1 MSRTKSSS
9 AWIQRHIN
17 DPFVKQAQ
25 KEGYRSRAAFKIK
38 EIQEK
43 HKLIK
48 PGMTVIDLG
57 AAPGSWS
64 EMVIQWVGKK
74 GKVYALD
81 LLPIDPIS
89 GVECIQGDV
98 QDPLVAAD
106 LKERMAG
113 ALADVV
119 LSDIAPNISG
129 NTSVDASRSAYLWNM
144 TLEVTN
150 DFLKEGGA
158 FCIKAFHGAGF
169 EAFLK
174 RLRSQF
180 KTVQIYKPKASRSES
195 SEIYLIC
202 KGAKSCAHAPN
213 NQPTE

>member
-1 MSRTKSSS
+1 MARSKSSS
-9 AWIQRHIN
+9 AWMQRHLS
-17 DPFVKQAQ
+17 DPYVKQAQ
-25 KEGYRSRAAFKIK
+25 KDGYRSRAAYKMK

-43 HKLIK
+43 YKLIK

-64 EMVIQWVGKK
+64 ELLISWVGKK

-81 LLPIDPIS
+81 LLPIAPIL
-89 GVECIQGDV
+89 GVECIQGDI
-98 QDPLVAAD
+98 QDPAVMAD

-129 NTSVDASRSAYLWNM
+129 NASVDASRSAYLWDM
-144 TLEVTN
+144 CFEAVQEIA
-150 DFLKEGGA
+150 KEGSA
-158 FCIKAFHGAGF
+158 FCIKVFHSAGF

-174 RLRSQF
+174 KIRQQYE
-180 KTVQIYKPKASRSES
+180 TVQIYKPKASRSQS
-195 SEIYLIC
+195 SEVYLVARN
-202 KGAKSCAHAPN
+202 KRPYTV
-213 NQPTE
+213 P